1 MWRNTAT
8 KLDLRRSIVRVLAL
22 ALAIVASML
31 AAYAYGRSQSPASL
45 SGENQE
51 SVRLYAEALKEV
63 EDDFVDQEA
72 VDPKEQTYG
81 AIQGMIESLGDE
93 GHTRFLTP
101 EEVDSNRRGL
111 SGKYVGIGV
120 QLENREEEVVVS
132 APIDGSPADEAG
144 VKTGDV
150 IVAVNGESVE
160 GKDVSEIAEKVR
172 GPEGSPVELT
182 VRRGEEDQSFD
193 LEREELAVETASW
206 NLIPG
211 TDVAHLRLASFPQDA
226 AEALRSA
233 MDEATK
239 AGAKRFVL
247 DLRDNPGGQVDQAV
261 AVAEL
266 FLGPDEVVYVRRD
279 ASGDKDEVR
288 TSDDAEPTDT
298 PVVVLTNGGTASS
311 AEIVAGALRDNG
323 RAEVVGGTTFGT
335 GTVLAE
341 RTLSDGSAILLGI
354 AEWLTPNGDFIRE
367 SGIEPDVE
375 AELAEGQEPLIPDE
389 QEEMSREE
397 ILGADAQLERALEAL
412 EGPPR
417 DEPPPPQATGATAGD
432 A

>member
-8 KLDLRRSIVRVLAL
+8 KLDLRRPIVRVLAL
-22 ALAIVASML
+22 VIVMLALML

-63 EDDFVDQEA
+63 EDDYVDQGA
-72 VDPKEQTYG
+72 VDPKKQTYG

-101 EEVDSNRRGL
+101 EEVEGNRRGL

-120 QLENREEEVVVS
+120 QLENQEEEVVVS

-150 IVAVNGESVE
+150 LIAVDGEGVE
-160 GKDVSEIAEKVR
+160 GEDVAEIAEKVR
-172 GPEGSPVELT
+172 GPEGSPVEIT
-182 VRRGEEDQSFD
+182 VRRGEEEQSFE
-193 LEREELAVETASW
+193 LEREELAVETASS

-211 TDVAHLRLASFPQDA
+211 TDVAHLRLASFSQDA
-226 AEALRSA
+226 AEQLRSA
-233 MDEATK
+233 MDEARE
-239 AGAKRFVL
+239 AGAQRFVL
-247 DLRDNPGGQVDQAV
+247 DLRDNPGGQVDQAI
-261 AVAEL
+261 AVAEI
-266 FLGPDEVVYVRRD
+266 FLGPDRVVYVRRG
-279 ASGDKDEVR
+279 ASGDEDEVR
-288 TSDDAEPTDT
+288 TSDDAEPTDA

-323 RAEVVGGTTFGT
+323 RAEVVGETTFGT

-375 AELAEGQEPLIPDE
+375 AKLAEGQEPLIPG
-389 QEEMSREE
+389 EEEGMTREE
-397 ILGADAQLERALEAL
+397 ILGADDQLARALEVL
-412 EGPPR
+412 EGAPL
-417 DEPPPPQATGATAGD
+417 DDASQATHVPAGN

>member
-1 MWRNTAT
+1 M
-8 KLDLRRSIVRVLAL
+8 RVLAL
-22 ALAIVASML
+22 VIVILTLMS

-45 SGENQE
+45 SRENQE
-51 SVRLYAEALKEV
+51 SVKLYAEALKEV
-63 EDDFVDQEA
+63 EDDYVDQEG
-72 VDPKEQTYG
+72 VDPKKQTYG
-81 AIQGMIESLGDE
+81 AIQGMIDSLGDE

-101 EEVDSNRRGL
+101 EEVESNRQGL

-150 IVAVNGESVE
+150 IVAVDGEVVE
-160 GKDVSEIAEKVR
+160 GEDVSEIAEKVR

-182 VRRGEEDQSFD
+182 VRRGEEDQSFE

-206 NLIPG
+206 NRIPG
-211 TDVAHLRLASFPQDA
+211 TDVAHLRLTSFSQDA
-226 AEALRSA
+226 AEGLRAA
-233 MDEATK
+233 MDEAK
-239 AGAKRFVL
+239 ADGAERFIL
-247 DLRDNPGGQVDQAV
+247 DLRDNPGGQVDQAI
-261 AVAEL
+261 AVAEM

-279 ASGDKDEVR
+279 ASGEKDEVR
-288 TSDDAEPTDT
+288 TSDDAAPTDAE
-298 PVVVLTNGGTASS
+298 VVVLTNGGTASS

-323 RAEVVGGTTFGT
+323 RAEVVGETTFGT

-367 SGIEPDVE
+367 SGIEPDIE
-375 AELAEGQEPLIPDE
+375 AKLAEGQEPLIPG
-389 QEEMSREE
+389 EEKEMTREE
-397 ILGADAQLERALEAL
+397 ILDGDAQLSRAFEAL
-412 EGPPR
+412 EGAPQEAPQ
-417 DEPPPPQATGATAGD
+417 ETVSPQALRAPAGGA
-432 A
+432 